1 MLDYVLAGGT
11 LSVVVDSTKWGPY
24 KSGIFDGCSTP
35 HNINHAVQIVGV
47 NQDEGYWIIRN
58 SWGDW
63 WGDKGY
69 MKLKLVR
76 SALSRN

>member
-1 MLDYVLAGGT
+1 MIQHVLGGGT
-11 LSVVVDSTKWGPY
+11 LSVVIDSTGWAAY
-24 KSGIFDGCSTP
+24 KSGIFDACSGKP
-35 HNINHAVQIVGV
+35 NINHAVQIVGV

-58 SWGDW
+58 SWGNW